1 MKVCLVDDHE
11 VVRSGLKSLI
21 DQLPEAHCFWEFD
34 NGEELCQLIDLNTI
48 PDIIIL
54 DLSLPQKNGRE
65 IIEYLLNS
73 NLTHRIIILSF
84 HITEDDLQYFQDI
97 GIKWILSK
105 TESSQTIQNTI
116 KKVID
121 DLKGINSESTK
132 IPNITPRELQFLE
145 LICDESEFTYDQIAE
160 LMGVHIRTID
170 SFRKSLFQKLN
181 IKSKTGLVLY
191 WIKNK
196 HLHQAK

>member
-21 DQLPEAHCFWEFD
+21 DQLPEVHCFWEFD
-34 NGEELCQLIDLNTI
+34 NGEELCQLIDQNTI

-54 DLSLPQKNGRE
+54 DLSLPKKNGRE

-84 HITEDDLQYFQDI
+84 HITEEDLQYFQDI

-105 TESSQTIQNTI
+105 TETSQTIQNTI

-160 LMGVHIRTID
+160 VMGVHIRTID

-191 WIKNK
+191 WIKNQ
-196 HLHQAK
+196 HLHQPK